1 MEWKEYK
8 LGDVCEITSSK
19 RIFYSEYEDSG
30 VPFYRSKEIIN
41 LFNKQE
47 IATELFISE
56 ERYKEIKEK
65 FGVPQKNDILLTSVG
80 SIGIPYL
87 VKEND
92 KFYFK
97 DGNLTWIR
105 NYDARKIDPLFLYI
119 WIISEVGKRTLEI
132 LSMGAAQAAL
142 TISRLKEAKIFL
154 PSINEQRAIASI
166 LSNYDTLIDTN
177 TKRIKLLEESARELY
192 KEWFVRMRFPGY
204 EQTKFV
210 KGIPEG
216 WKVVE
221 LKELVTTQY
230 GLTKTAH
237 SQRAND
243 NDAYYLRITDIVDNN
258 INWAQVPYCSTDDDV
273 MRKYKLYQGDILVAR
288 TGATVGYATQIQGI
302 PYEAVFASYLIRL
315 KAKNKLHISYIG
327 MSVVSDIFRDYIQS
341 VATGAAQPMANPHL
355 MTSFKLLLPSEYLL
369 KQFNGYIDSINYMIL
384 YLQLQNQELASTRDR
399 LLPRLLSG
407 ELKVKA

>member
-47 IATELFISE
+47 IATELFIPE

-166 LSNYDTLIDTN
+166 LSNYDMLIDIN

-210 KGIPEG
+210 KGIPQRWTYKKVTDLLDIKYGKDHKAIEEG
-216 WKVVE
+216 DYPC
-221 LKELVTTQY
+221 Y
-230 GLTKTAH
+230 GSGGVMRCVNKYLYNGESVLIPRKG
-237 SQRAND
+237 SLNNIMIAND
-243 NDAYYLRITDIVDNN
+243 SFWTIDTMFYTIPKMKNVAKYAYYMLSSVDMESLN
-258 INWAQVPYCSTDDDV
+258 A
-273 MRKYKLYQGDILVAR
+273 
-288 TGATVGYATQIQGI
+288 
-302 PYEAVFASYLIRL
+302 
-315 KAKNKLHISYIG
+315 
-327 MSVVSDIFRDYIQS
+327 
-341 VATGAAQPMANPHL
+341 GAALPS
-355 MTSFKLLLPSEYLL
+355 MTTNILSNMDILLPSQDVLEQLETYLSPM
-369 KQFNGYIDSINYMIL
+369 FNGIETLTKENLNLS
-384 YLQLQNQELASTRDR
+384 ATRDR

-407 ELKVKA
+407 GLKVKA

>member
-8 LGDVCEITSSK
+8 IGDVCEITSSK

-30 VPFYRSKEIIN
+30 VPFYRSKEIID
-41 LFNKQE
+41 LYNKQE

-56 ERYKEIKEK
+56 KRYKEIKDK

-87 VKEND
+87 VKEDD

-105 NYDARKIDPLFLYI
+105 NYNAKKIDPIFLYV
-119 WIISEVGKRTLEI
+119 WITSEVGKRTLEI

-142 TISRLKEAKIFL
+142 TISRLKDAKIFL

-166 LSNYDTLIDTN
+166 LSNYDTLIDIN

-210 KGIPEG
+210 KGIPKG
-216 WKVVE
+216 WEIKLIDDICQSVGGG
-221 LKELVTTQY
+221 TPST
-230 GLTKTAH
+230 
-237 SQRAND
+237 SND
-243 NDAYYLRITDIVDNN
+243 NYWGGNIKWVTPTDITSKHSLPLLNIEGRITEAGLKNSS
-258 INWAQVPYCSTDDDV
+258 A
-273 MRKYKLYQGDILVAR
+273 KLLPP
-288 TGATVGYATQIQGI
+288 GAI
-302 PYEAVFASYLIRL
+302 
-315 KAKNKLHISYIG
+315 
-327 MSVVSDIFRDYIQS
+327 
-341 VATGAAQPMANPHL
+341 L
-355 MTSFKLLLPSEYLL
+355 MTSRASIGFFGICKEPVCTNQGFISIIPNESYLRMYLVCNLMMRKEEIVANANGATFLEISKGRFRKMEILLPDVETLTKFEEKCNMLFEAVY
-369 KQFNGYIDSINYMIL
+369 NIE
-384 YLQLQNQELASTRDR
+384 LQNQNLAATRDR

>member
-166 LSNYDTLIDTN
+166 LSNYDMLIDIN

-204 EQTKFV
+204 EKAKFV

-216 WKVVE
+216 WKYMRIDENYKTGSGGTPSSSHNEYYNEGTINWIRTGE
-221 LKELVTTQY
+221 LKDGFIFKSEIQ
-230 GLTKTAH
+230 
-237 SQRAND
+237 
-243 NDAYYLRITDIVDNN
+243 ITDKGLNN
-258 INWAQVPYCSTDDDV
+258 SSAKMYPPYSV
-273 MRKYKLYQGDILVAR
+273 IIAMYGNSIGQLGILSNPSSSNQAR
-288 TGATVGYATQIQGI
+288 CVIQPKTI
-302 PYEAVFASYLIRL
+302 EYSWEFIYLSLIEYRQYLI
-315 KAKNKLHISYIG
+315 SFG
-327 MSVVSDIFRDYIQS
+327 F
-341 VATGAAQPMANPHL
+341 GAAQQNISQDEIKKFKIVFPKKEIAQ
-355 MTSFKLLLPSEYLL
+355 SFT
-369 KQFNGYIDSINYMIL
+369 YMVHPLFKEIEA
-384 YLQLQNQELASTRDR
+384 LQLQDQTLASTRDR

>member
-154 PSINEQRAIASI
+154 PSINEQRAIATPAIATFVTHFIGFHLPS
-166 LSNYDTLIDTN
+166 LS
-177 TKRIKLLEESARELY
+177 KPA
-192 KEWFVRMRFPGY
+192 EWFVRMRFPGY

-216 WKVVE
+216 WKYMRIDDNYKTGSGGTPSSSHNEYYNEGTINWIRTGE
-221 LKELVTTQY
+221 LKDGFIFKSEIQ
-230 GLTKTAH
+230 
-237 SQRAND
+237 
-243 NDAYYLRITDIVDNN
+243 ITDKGLNN
-258 INWAQVPYCSTDDDV
+258 SSAKMYPPYSVIIAMYGNSIGQLGILSNPSSTNQACCV
-273 MRKYKLYQGDILVAR
+273 
-288 TGATVGYATQIQGI
+288 IQPKTI
-302 PYEAVFASYLIRL
+302 EYSWEFIYLSLIEYRQYLI
-315 KAKNKLHISYIG
+315 SFG
-327 MSVVSDIFRDYIQS
+327 F
-341 VATGAAQPMANPHL
+341 GAAQQNISQDEIKKFKIVFPKKEIAQ
-355 MTSFKLLLPSEYLL
+355 SFT
-369 KQFNGYIDSINYMIL
+369 YMVHPLFKEIEA
-384 YLQLQNQELASTRDR
+384 LQLQDQTLASTRDR
-399 LLPRLLSG
+399 LLSRLLSG

>member
-56 ERYKEIKEK
+56 ERYKEIKEE

-166 LSNYDTLIDTN
+166 LSNYDMLIDIN

-210 KGIPEG
+210 KGIPQRWTYKKVTDLLDIKYGKDHKAIEEG
-216 WKVVE
+216 DYPC
-221 LKELVTTQY
+221 Y
-230 GLTKTAH
+230 GSGGVMRCVNKYLYNGESVLIPRKG
-237 SQRAND
+237 SLNNIMIAND
-243 NDAYYLRITDIVDNN
+243 SFWTIDTMFYTIPKMKNVAKYAYYMLSSVDMESLN
-258 INWAQVPYCSTDDDV
+258 A
-273 MRKYKLYQGDILVAR
+273 
-288 TGATVGYATQIQGI
+288 
-302 PYEAVFASYLIRL
+302 
-315 KAKNKLHISYIG
+315 
-327 MSVVSDIFRDYIQS
+327 
-341 VATGAAQPMANPHL
+341 GAALPS
-355 MTSFKLLLPSEYLL
+355 MTTNILSNMDILLPSQDVLEQLETYLSPM
-369 KQFNGYIDSINYMIL
+369 FNGIETLTKENL
-384 YLQLQNQELASTRDR
+384 NLAATRDR

>member
-166 LSNYDTLIDTN
+166 LSNYDMLIDIN

-210 KGIPEG
+210 KGIPQRWTYKKVTDLLDIKYGKDHKAIEEG
-216 WKVVE
+216 DYPC
-221 LKELVTTQY
+221 Y
-230 GLTKTAH
+230 GSGGVMRCVNKYLYNGESVLIPRKG
-237 SQRAND
+237 SLNNIMIAND
-243 NDAYYLRITDIVDNN
+243 SFWTIDTMFYTIPKMKNVAKYAYYMLSSVDMESLN
-258 INWAQVPYCSTDDDV
+258 A
-273 MRKYKLYQGDILVAR
+273 
-288 TGATVGYATQIQGI
+288 
-302 PYEAVFASYLIRL
+302 
-315 KAKNKLHISYIG
+315 
-327 MSVVSDIFRDYIQS
+327 
-341 VATGAAQPMANPHL
+341 GAALPS
-355 MTSFKLLLPSEYLL
+355 MTTNILSNMDILLPSQDVLEQLETYLSPM
-369 KQFNGYIDSINYMIL
+369 FNGIETLTKENLNLS
-384 YLQLQNQELASTRDR
+384 ATRDR

-407 ELKVKA
+407 GLKVKA

>member
-56 ERYKEIKEK
+56 ERYKEIKEE
-65 FGVPQKNDILLTSVG
+65 FGIPQKNDILLTSVG

-166 LSNYDTLIDTN
+166 LSNYDMLIDIN

-210 KGIPEG
+210 KGIPQRWTYKKVTDLLDIKYGKDHKAIEEG
-216 WKVVE
+216 DYPC
-221 LKELVTTQY
+221 Y
-230 GLTKTAH
+230 GSGGVMRCVNKYLYNGESVLIPRKG
-237 SQRAND
+237 SLNNIMIAND
-243 NDAYYLRITDIVDNN
+243 SFWTIDTMFYTIPKMKNVAKYAYYMLSSVDMESLN
-258 INWAQVPYCSTDDDV
+258 A
-273 MRKYKLYQGDILVAR
+273 
-288 TGATVGYATQIQGI
+288 
-302 PYEAVFASYLIRL
+302 
-315 KAKNKLHISYIG
+315 
-327 MSVVSDIFRDYIQS
+327 
-341 VATGAAQPMANPHL
+341 GAALPS
-355 MTSFKLLLPSEYLL
+355 MTTNILSNMDILLPSQDVLEQLETYLSPM
-369 KQFNGYIDSINYMIL
+369 FNGIETLTKENL
-384 YLQLQNQELASTRDR
+384 NLAATRDR

>member
-166 LSNYDTLIDTN
+166 LSNYDMLIDIN

-210 KGIPEG
+210 KGIPQRWTYKKVTDLLDIKYGKDHKAIEEG
-216 WKVVE
+216 DYPC
-221 LKELVTTQY
+221 Y
-230 GLTKTAH
+230 GSGGVMRCVNKYLYNGESVLIPRKG
-237 SQRAND
+237 SLNNIMIAND
-243 NDAYYLRITDIVDNN
+243 SFWTIDTMFYTIPKMKNVAKYAYYMLSSVDMESLN
-258 INWAQVPYCSTDDDV
+258 A
-273 MRKYKLYQGDILVAR
+273 
-288 TGATVGYATQIQGI
+288 
-302 PYEAVFASYLIRL
+302 
-315 KAKNKLHISYIG
+315 
-327 MSVVSDIFRDYIQS
+327 
-341 VATGAAQPMANPHL
+341 GAALPS
-355 MTSFKLLLPSEYLL
+355 MTTNILSNMDILLPSQDVLEQLETYLSPM
-369 KQFNGYIDSINYMIL
+369 FNGIETLTKENL
-384 YLQLQNQELASTRDR
+384 NLAATRDR